1 MYCFR
6 DSGSHE
12 RAMSDHTIS
21 AADIDPVVRAAAE
34 LHAREAGKTLSQY
47 LADLVFNHPVAGDL
61 DRGLE
66 TRAGHQWR
74 LNHHWVDSEEFKHWN
89 MRVRD
94 TLLPDVSASPTL
106 KLVVVFNS
114 RLQSAALLMGAAF
127 HEASVSDF
135 ELPRQRS
142 SIHRTQKRRTWY
154 SHIVDDCLARSREV
168 RHALLH
174 RWTPTPRAE
183 QLAIDAFVLLTEL
196 TPART
201 ELLRLCQY
209 DRPRAFSELAK
220 HIDLAADQFQLSA
233 DLLAEVDG
241 GSGAVEM
248 SDEQRFVAISTALL
262 DRSGGGVSLT
272 EGAKMLGTTRQ
283 ALHKRVKLGSA
294 FGLMLGS
301 EIVLPKFQFVTDG
314 KEARLVEGLVK
325 ITKLFDDCGAGR
337 WSMLQFLIDADPNL
351 ADTPQRI
358 LADGRV
364 GDVVTAAKAYLGL
377 DEG

>member
-1 MYCFR
+1 
-6 DSGSHE
+6 
-12 RAMSDHTIS
+12 MSEHTRS
-21 AADIDPVVRAAAE
+21 ATDIDPVVRAAAE
-34 LHAREAGKTLSQY
+34 LHAREAGQTLSQY
-47 LADLVFNHPVAGDL
+47 LAGLVFDRPTAGDM

-66 TRAGHQWR
+66 KWAGHQLR
-74 LNHHWVDSEEFKHWN
+74 LNHHWADSEEFRHWN
-89 MRVRD
+89 MRVRE

-106 KLVVVFNS
+106 KLVFVFNS
-114 RLQSAALLMGAAF
+114 RLHSAALLMGAAF

-135 ELPRQRS
+135 ELPRHQRS
-142 SIHRTQKRRTWY
+142 SVHRVKTRRNWY

-168 RHALLH
+168 RQALLH

-233 DLLAEVDG
+233 DLLAEVEG
-241 GSGAVEM
+241 GTSAIEL
-248 SDEQRFVAISTALL
+248 SNDQRFLNISTALL

-294 FGLMLGS
+294 FGLMHGS
-301 EIVLPKFQFVTDG
+301 EIVLPKFQFITVDNDT
-314 KEARLVEGLVK
+314 RLLEGLAKV
-325 ITKLFDDCGAGR
+325 TKLFDDSGAGR
-337 WSMLQFLIDADPNL
+337 WSMLQFLIDTDPNL

-358 LADGRV
+358 LAGGRV
-364 GDVVTAAKAYLGL
+364 GEVVTAAKAYLGM
-377 DEG
+377 DEA

>member
-1 MYCFR
+1 MQMEVSRLRMPIEEASHSPLLCSDEVEGGQPGVKLKNDWYECFSQMEQKEREGIDFRRLVIDRGSAIAVLAPHGGEIEPHTSTIARAIASDTLSLYLFEGLRSHR
-6 DSGSHE
+6 DHC
-12 RAMSDHTIS
+12 
-21 AADIDPVVRAAAE
+21 E
-34 LHAREAGKTLSQY
+34 LH
-47 LADLVFNHPVAGDL
+47 
-61 DRGLE
+61 
-66 TRAGHQWR
+66 
-74 LNHHWVDSEEFKHWN
+74 
-89 MRVRD
+89 
-94 TLLPDVSASPTL
+94 
-106 KLVVVFNS
+106 
-114 RLQSAALLMGAAF
+114 
-127 HEASVSDF
+127 
-135 ELPRQRS
+135 
-142 SIHRTQKRRTWY
+142 
-154 SHIVDDCLARSREV
+154 
-168 RHALLH
+168 
-174 RWTPTPRAE
+174 
-183 QLAIDAFVLLTEL
+183 IDAFVLLTEL

-233 DLLAEVDG
+233 DLLAEVEG

-325 ITKLFDDCGAGR
+325 ITKLFDDSGAGR